1 MEAWSLWSA
10 INTTASSKLDLPYD
24 HWMNPLE
31 TPIFPWVVSLRK
43 PNLFTCSLSSFHV
56 YSKAL
61 HDITAQLLARVS
73 TVRSRS
79 SIDQTFRMHWPRSPY
94 VSNGSFLENCL
105 LRVWFARQILAR
117 FSVKKKKK
125 VTTFPSNSNEIN
137 RKLEIFFHAKI
148 DSGFNT
154 SIILSHN
161 FRIIYNLI
169 VCDIN

>member
-43 PNLFTCSLSSFHV
+43 PNLFTCSPSSFHV

-125 VTTFPSNSNEIN
+125 KWQLFPRI
-137 RKLEIFFHAKI
+137 RTKLIGSWKFFFTQK
-148 DSGFNT
+148 
-154 SIILSHN
+154 SIAV
-161 FRIIYNLI
+161 LI
-169 VCDIN
+169 PL

>member
-1 MEAWSLWSA
+1 MIIGWTLSRHRFSLG
-10 INTTASSKLDLPYD
+10 SS
-24 HWMNPLE
+24 
-31 TPIFPWVVSLRK
+31 
-43 PNLFTCSLSSFHV
+43 LFANRTCSPVHHHPSMYTRRLYTILLHSCLHVSAQSGHAPPSIRLSEC
-56 YSKAL
+56 
-61 HDITAQLLARVS
+61 
-73 TVRSRS
+73 
-79 SIDQTFRMHWPRSPY
+79 IDRDRPTFRTEAFWKIACSEFGLRDRFWL
-94 VSNGSFLENCL
+94 VSVSK
-105 LRVWFARQILAR
+105 
-117 FSVKKKKK
+117 KKKKK